1 MVQYLALMLNRAQE
15 NPYMIKLLEH
25 ECFLSL
31 NFYYMK
37 GYIARIDVFIKA
49 SREAVW
55 HALITPEIVEK
66 YFYGTKLSSSWEI
79 GAPIIFRGEWNGT
92 SYEDKGTILQFEPN
106 SKLVYNYWS
115 SMSGL
120 PDTPE
125 FYQLLTYE
133 LTEVENGVRLSITQE
148 NLDGDERRKHAEAT
162 WLPVLEGLKKIVEET
177 T

>member
-1 MVQYLALMLNRAQE
+1 
-15 NPYMIKLLEH
+15 
-25 ECFLSL
+25 
-31 NFYYMK
+31 MK

-133 LTEVENGVRLSITQE
+133 LTEVENGVRQASRKRIWTVMKEE
-148 NLDGDERRKHAEAT
+148 NMQKPLGCQFLRD
-162 WLPVLEGLKKIVEET
+162 
-177 T
+177 